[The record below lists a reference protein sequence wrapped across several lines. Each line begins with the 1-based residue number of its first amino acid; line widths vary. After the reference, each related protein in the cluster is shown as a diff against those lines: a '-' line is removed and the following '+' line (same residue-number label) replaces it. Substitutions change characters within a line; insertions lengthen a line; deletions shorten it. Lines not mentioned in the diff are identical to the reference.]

1 MDLHHLLLAGLP
13 AHSAIP
19 PKAAAAFADWRVRF
33 GPIVLQNSKMTR
45 QQNFAARPSDRVFG
59 DPMPRK
65 ELTKTVG

>member
-1 MDLHHLLLAGLP
+1 MH
-13 AHSAIP
+13 
-19 PKAAAAFADWRVRF
+19 PKADNRCAAANRRF